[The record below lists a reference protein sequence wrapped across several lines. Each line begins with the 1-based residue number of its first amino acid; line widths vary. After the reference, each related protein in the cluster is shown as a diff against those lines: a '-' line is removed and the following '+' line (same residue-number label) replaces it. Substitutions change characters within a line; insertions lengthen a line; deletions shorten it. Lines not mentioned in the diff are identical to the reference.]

1 MTMTRRTL
9 ATLTAAAVPALG
21 LAGAAHAAPP
31 SGPDGD
37 AGPRDAS
44 REASTAVSRA
54 RAAAD
59 VLLLDYDEEKAWFP
73 SSWWNSAVALQTLG
87 DHMLRTGD
95 RRFLGQLER
104 TFERNKG
111 PFPAGELSTDEI
123 YGNFCSRAIDDCGW
137 WALTWMCAHDL
148 TGDPKYLDMAV
159 TIGEFMHDFWDT
171 GRCGG
176 GIWWDEERTYKNAV
190 TNGQWVRLTA
200 QLHQRLD
207 GDRIWLERA
216 REAWDWYVASP
227 MINADGLLNDGLT
240 DDCENNR
247 DHVYTYN
254 QGLAIGAALE
264 MHRATG
270 DAAMLERAR
279 FFADS
284 ALREGAL
291 LEDGILVEWTDALG
305 ETTNDNH
312 KQFKGIFLRYLMDLA
327 DTTGE
332 ERWRE
337 IIARQA
343 ASVWE
348 HDRTVE
354 GRHGVRWSGVER
366 PDSPNVADWRTQ
378 ASALSALIAD
388 VPVGGAD
395 RSLTAALT
403 SPPVVVPDGTAARRE
418 LRLTVT
424 ATEPGGRQVAV
435 RLEAEAPAGWRVEL
449 PRLLHLELPTEAG
462 AVATAELTVPV
473 TLPVD
478 APDGAHGIRVTARG
492 PARQEFTAAS
502 RIVVAREIEFVGGIE
517 DGPWLWEDRGSGVTD
532 EPGRYADGTGS
543 FTYRFPFPPRTTSAQ
558 LTLTLSNQFV
568 VEVSADGEDWTEVLR
583 ETEPLRDASNRGDRT
598 LEVTPYLTGQDRD
611 VFVRVSDAFPEDG
624 WGGQVH
630 RVRAEYTAG

>member
-31 SGPDGD
+31 GAPSAPPGPSG
-37 AGPRDAS
+37 ADAS
-44 REASTAVSRA
+44 RALSRA
-54 RAAAD
+54 RASAE

-87 DHMLRTGD
+87 DYMLRTGD
-95 RRFLGQLER
+95 RRFLAQLDR

-137 WALTWMCAHDL
+137 WALAWMCAYDL
-148 TGDPKYLDMAV
+148 TGDRKYLDMAV

-200 QLHQRLD
+200 QLHTRLD
-207 GDRIWLERA
+207 GDRLWLDRA

-227 MINADGLLNDGLT
+227 MINAEGLLNDGLT

-264 MHRATG
+264 MFRATG
-270 DAAMLERAR
+270 EQEMLEKAR
-279 FFADS
+279 YFADA

-291 LEDGILVEWTDALG
+291 VEDGILQEWTDPLG

-312 KQFKGIFLRYLMDLA
+312 KQFKGIFARYLMDLA

-332 ERWRE
+332 DRWRE
-337 IIARQA
+337 AVARQA
-343 ASVWE
+343 ASIWE
-348 HDRTVE
+348 RDRTPE
-354 GRHGVRWSGVER
+354 GRHGVRWNGAETA
-366 PDSPNVADWRTQ
+366 DSPNVADWRTQ

-435 RLEAEAPAGWRVEL
+435 RLAAESPVGWQVDL
-449 PRLLHLELPTEAG
+449 PRVLHLELPAEG
-462 AVATAELTVPV
+462 GGVATAEVTVPV
-473 TLPVD
+473 TLPAD
-478 APDGAHGIRVTARG
+478 APDGDHEIRVTARG
-492 PARQEFTAAS
+492 PGRQEFVAAS
-502 RIVVAREIEFVGGIE
+502 RVVVAREIDVVGGTE

-543 FTYRFPFPPRTTSAQ
+543 FTYRFPFPPSTASAQ
-558 LTLTLSNQFV
+558 ITLTLSNQFV
-568 VEVSADGEDWTEVLR
+568 VEVSADGEEWDEVLR

-598 LEVTPYLTGQDRD
+598 LEVTSYLTGEDRD